1 MIASIT
7 GTIEHVGLDRLVLR
21 VGGVGLL
28 VHTTPATAATHR
40 AGTEASLATSL
51 VVREDSLTLFGFG
64 TAGEREMFETAQTV
78 TGVGPR
84 LALAILSVFSPAEL
98 AVAIGAG
105 NITALTKVPGVGR
118 KGAERLILE
127 LRDKVGMPSSADA
140 PGVPAA
146 AAHDRDQVVDA
157 LVGLGWTQKAAGDA
171 VDKVSAADNAPTEVA
186 ALLRAALRELGR

>member
-84 LALAILSVFSPAEL
+84 LALAILSVFSPVEL

-127 LRDKVGMPSSADA
+127 LRDKVGMPSPADA
-140 PGVPAA
+140 A
-146 AAHDRDQVVDA
+146 
-157 LVGLGWTQKAAGDA
+157 GLPL
-171 VDKVSAADNAPTEVA
+171 S
-186 ALLRAALRELGR
+186 LIHI

>member
-84 LALAILSVFSPAEL
+84 LALAILSVFSPVEL

-127 LRDKVGMPSSADA
+127 LRDKVGMPSPADA
-140 PGVPAA
+140 PGLPTAG
-146 AAHDRDQVVDA
+146 AHDRDQVVEA

-171 VDKVSAADNAPTEVA
+171 VDKVAAADNAPTEVA

>member
-84 LALAILSVFSPAEL
+84 LALAILSVFSPVEL

-127 LRDKVGMPSSADA
+127 LRDKVGMPSPADA
-140 PGVPAA
+140 AGLPTVV
-146 AAHDRDQVVDA
+146 AHDRDQVVEA

-171 VDKVSAADNAPTEVA
+171 VDKVAAADNAPTEVA

>member
-1 MIASIT
+1 VIASIT

-84 LALAILSVFSPAEL
+84 LALAILSVFSPVEL

-127 LRDKVGMPSSADA
+127 LRDKVGMPSPADA
-140 PGVPAA
+140 AGLPTVV
-146 AAHDRDQVVDA
+146 AHDRDQVVEA

-171 VDKVSAADNAPTEVA
+171 VDKVAAADNAPTEVA